1 MSSAAADS
9 DCIICLDSD
18 PPPIQSGCA
27 CRGDGGLAH
36 VGCLTEKAVSQQAY
50 RGNEVWWK
58 CQTCGQTFTGAVR
71 FGLAAEWCRLVTP
84 RCESGRG
91 PVPDSRQIGAR
102 IGARFPIP
110 GKSGPGA
117 RDQAQIGA
125 RARDRARERNGNL
138 VLQ

>member
-71 FGLAAEWCRLVTP
+71 FGLAAEWCTMARWRMQLDSVFFVFFGKHFYRSDQPETADGIP
-84 RCESGRG
+84 
-91 PVPDSRQIGAR
+91 PVGT
-102 IGARFPIP
+102 
-110 GKSGPGA
+110 
-117 RDQAQIGA
+117 
-125 RARDRARERNGNL
+125 NGNWTSI
-138 VLQ
+138 